1 MNITLKKS
9 KLKSLTKNSQ
19 SIAQDVT
26 PKVAGGGFYDYDTFG
41 CNTARRTVDR
51 CVITGTDHQTGSQ
64 TC

>member
-1 MNITLKKS
+1 M
-9 KLKSLTKNSQ
+9 TKNSQ

-26 PKVAGGGFYDYDTFG
+26 PKVTGGGFYDYDTFG